1 MPTPSPSLRPTLA
14 DSSSSGGGDDGDGI
28 AVAGGGA
35 AAGAVLLAAV
45 AFFFYRRRKRS
56 AADRLVPLRA
66 AVHAST
72 AFRATAADVS
82 HPAGAGPTG
91 EPPAAAA
98 L

>member
-1 MPTPSPSLRPTLA
+1 MPAPSPSLRPTLA
-14 DSSSSGGGDDGDGI
+14 DSSASGSGGGDDGI
-28 AVAGGGA
+28 AVAGGA

-56 AADRLVPLRA
+56 AADRKLVPLRA

-82 HPAGAGPTG
+82 PPAGAGPTG
-91 EPPAAAA
+91 GPPAAGA

>member
-14 DSSSSGGGDDGDGI
+14 DSSASGTGGGGDGI
-28 AVAGGGA
+28 AVAGGA

-56 AADRLVPLRA
+56 AADRKLVPLRA

-82 HPAGAGPTG
+82 PPAGAGPTG
-91 EPPAAAA
+91 GPPAAGA

>member
-14 DSSSSGGGDDGDGI
+14 DSSASGSGGGGDGI
-28 AVAGGGA
+28 AVAGGA

>member
-14 DSSSSGGGDDGDGI
+14 DSSASGSGGGGNGI
-28 AVAGGGA
+28 AVAGGA

-56 AADRLVPLRA
+56 AADKLVPLRA

>member
-1 MPTPSPSLRPTLA
+1 MPAPSPSLRPTLA
-14 DSSSSGGGDDGDGI
+14 DSSASGSGGGGDGI
-28 AVAGGGA
+28 AVAGGA

-56 AADRLVPLRA
+56 AADRKLVPLRA

-82 HPAGAGPTG
+82 PPAGAGPTG
-91 EPPAAAA
+91 GPPAAGA

>member
-56 AADRLVPLRA
+56 AADRLVSLRA

>member
-14 DSSSSGGGDDGDGI
+14 DSSASGSGGGGDGI
-28 AVAGGGA
+28 AVAGGA

-56 AADRLVPLRA
+56 AADKLVPLRA

-82 HPAGAGPTG
+82 PPAGAGPTG
-91 EPPAAAA
+91 GPPAAGA

>member
-1 MPTPSPSLRPTLA
+1 MPAPSPSLRPTLA
-14 DSSSSGGGDDGDGI
+14 DSSASGSGGGGDGI
-28 AVAGGGA
+28 AVAGGA

-56 AADRLVPLRA
+56 AADKLVPLRA

-82 HPAGAGPTG
+82 PPAGAGPTG
-91 EPPAAAA
+91 GPPAAGA

>member
-14 DSSSSGGGDDGDGI
+14 DSSASGSGGGGDGI
-28 AVAGGGA
+28 AVAGGA

-56 AADRLVPLRA
+56 AADKLVPLRA

>member
-14 DSSSSGGGDDGDGI
+14 DSNASGSGGGGDGI
-28 AVAGGGA
+28 AVAGGA

-56 AADRLVPLRA
+56 AADRKLVPLRA

-82 HPAGAGPTG
+82 HPAGAGPAG
-91 EPPAAAA
+91 GPPAAGA

>member
-14 DSSSSGGGDDGDGI
+14 DSSASGSGGGGGDGI
-28 AVAGGGA
+28 AVAGGA

-56 AADRLVPLRA
+56 AADKLVPLRA

>member
-14 DSSSSGGGDDGDGI
+14 DSSASGSGGGGDGI
-28 AVAGGGA
+28 AVAGGA

-56 AADRLVPLRA
+56 AADKLVPLRA

-82 HPAGAGPTG
+82 PPAGAGPTG

>member
-1 MPTPSPSLRPTLA
+1 MPAPSPSLRPTLA
-14 DSSSSGGGDDGDGI
+14 DSSASGSGGGGDGI
-28 AVAGGGA
+28 AVAGGA

-56 AADRLVPLRA
+56 AADKLVPLRA

-82 HPAGAGPTG
+82 HPAGAGPARG
-91 EPPAAAA
+91 PPAAGA